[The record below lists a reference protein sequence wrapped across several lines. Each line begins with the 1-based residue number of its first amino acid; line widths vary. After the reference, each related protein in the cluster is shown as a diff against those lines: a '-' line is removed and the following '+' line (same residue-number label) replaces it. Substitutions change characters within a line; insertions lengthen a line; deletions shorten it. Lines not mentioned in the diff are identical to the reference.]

1 MGLFS
6 RLGTLIRSNINELI
20 NRAEDP
26 EKMLNQVLVDMKQ
39 QLIEAKKQVAI
50 AIADEKRIKK
60 QWEQESAKAAEW
72 EKKAMLALKAGDEAL
87 ARAALQRKGDH
98 DEVASQLK
106 DQWEAQKNSVEQ
118 LKGALRGLDSK
129 IEEAKRKR
137 NLLVSR
143 QKRAEAQ
150 RTINETLSSINSTSA
165 FDTFDRMSDRVTQ
178 LEAEAEATSEIGGA
192 LQEGSLESQFKAL
205 EASSVDDQLEALKAL
220 LHFFVEFCAAD
231 FARYQLLFQR
241 TIPGFEPSP
250 ESFKISEDN
259 LAEIGEMLARS
270 GVTDPGSLDLLT
282 ALGTGL
288 ADQQISNDPGGDRW
302 IRLIDEAVEMFYEH
316 ITKKAKKPSK
326 GRRTR

>member
-60 QWEQESAKAAEW
+60 QWEQEAAKAAEW
-72 EKKAMLALKAGDEAL
+72 EKKAMLALKAGDETL
-87 ARAALQRKGDH
+87 ARAALARKADH
-98 DEVASQLK
+98 DEVANQLK

-205 EASSVDDQLEALKAL
+205 EASSVDDQLEALKRKMAL
-220 LHFFVEFCAAD
+220 TAGKSED
-231 FARYQLLFQR
+231 PKQLGSGNAKA
-241 TIPGFEPSP
+241 PPEEPSADDM
-250 ESFKISEDN
+250 KA
-259 LAEIGEMLARS
+259 AEIDAQLEELKKKLS
-270 GVTDPGSLDLLT
+270 G
-282 ALGTGL
+282 
-288 ADQQISNDPGGDRW
+288 
-302 IRLIDEAVEMFYEH
+302 
-316 ITKKAKKPSK
+316 
-326 GRRTR
+326 

>member
-60 QWEQESAKAAEW
+60 QWEQEAAKAAEW
-72 EKKAMLALKAGDEAL
+72 EKKAMLALKAGDENL
-87 ARAALQRKGDH
+87 ARAALQRKADH
-98 DEVASQLK
+98 DEVSGQLK

-118 LKGALRGLDSK
+118 LKIALRGLDSK

-178 LEAEAEATSEIGGA
+178 LEAEAEATQEIGGA

-205 EASSVDDQLEALKAL
+205 EASSVDDQLEALKRKMAL
-220 LHFFVEFCAAD
+220 TAGKSEDPRQLGASKDAKAPPAD
-231 FARYQLLFQR
+231 
-241 TIPGFEPSP
+241 EPSP
-250 ESFKISEDN
+250 DDMKA
-259 LAEIGEMLARS
+259 AEIDAQLEELKKKLS
-270 GVTDPGSLDLLT
+270 G
-282 ALGTGL
+282 
-288 ADQQISNDPGGDRW
+288 
-302 IRLIDEAVEMFYEH
+302 
-316 ITKKAKKPSK
+316 
-326 GRRTR
+326 